1 MLYQKFE
8 EEERQWEIQDI
19 VDNYKRVNYEY
30 IENLNKKFII
40 RPYQYECFARFEYE
54 YNLWEKK
61 QQRNINFTKHL
72 FFNLATGSGKT
83 FIMAEN
89 ILFLYEQGYRNFIFF
104 VHQNA
109 ILNKT
114 KDNFLNKNSNKYLFA
129 QDIIFNSKRVHIR
142 EVETFA
148 NTPTDDINILFTTCA
163 DLHNNITTPQEN
175 KMSLESLKNTKIV
188 MLADEAHHLM
198 ANTKDGITDIERKSW
213 QDTVKNKLLKS
224 NTDNILLEYSATIDL
239 NVESIKKEYED
250 KIIMKYGLKEF
261 RKDGYSKDIY
271 LFKSDLD
278 NNERILSA
286 LIMCYYR
293 QSVAEYYSAKSSD
306 VKISFNNGFKP
317 VVLVKSKNI
326 NQSKEDMTLF
336 IEFLKNIKGEDIEI
350 IFNNSQNDFR
360 VQKAMNWFKDKF
372 RNYDELANRIKNEFC
387 NSEITMRCINSQS
400 KDASENML
408 SELNNLDSDKNNV
421 RIIFAVQMLTEG
433 WDVLCLYDIV
443 RLDEKTDKKTVTS
456 DIQLIGRG
464 CRYNPFYIEN
474 DDDKK
479 YTRKFDDELE
489 NDLRCLEEFYYHS
502 KNDNKYISSLQCGLV
517 EAGLKDNDDLEQPI
531 IHNVKLKTQQEVKSR
546 WANRIV
552 YSNDL
557 EEVKDK
563 DKNTLFDYSVPS
575 QFNVQVNTKDK
586 SVSTIN
592 IFIDKN
598 IENKQEYIQ
607 TKMSIDRAILRKA
620 MDSNPFYTFKN
631 LSIFLPNMKTKD
643 ELLDF
648 IEKEISI
655 NIDTVKSFEI
665 SELSRKDQLKI
676 LADILKKIEKIVKSH
691 NYKKKGSYNFTAKW
705 LKDVLKSYPK
715 TISKRI
721 NNNNR
726 NSDGL
731 SIYEADERH
740 FVDVKNKDWYAFEDF
755 YGDSLEKEL
764 IYFINSKIEDKTYPF
779 DKCENLLL
787 VRNNARICK
796 LHDFNSD
803 RGFEPDF
810 LLFFTKDEEPQN
822 YMIFIE
828 PKGEHLKGEDND
840 LWKQRFLLD
849 IEEKAIIK
857 DNKNGKSMYKIIG
870 LPFYTEKDNKFPES
884 LQEMFEKNNI
894 R

>member
-1 MLYQKFE
+1 MLYEEFNIKILQK
-8 EEERQWEIQDI
+8 EINKI
-19 VDNYKRVNYEY
+19 KEKYNAIPLSY
-30 IENLNKKFII
+30 IDNLNKNFVP
-40 RPYQYECFARFEYE
+40 RPYQLDCFARFEYQFSE
-54 YNLWEKK
+54 WEEDQKTD
-61 QQRNINFTKHL
+61 RHL

-129 QDIIFNSKRVHIR
+129 QDIIFNSKKINIR
-142 EVETFA
+142 EVETFS
-148 NTPTDDINILFTTCA
+148 NVPTDDINIIFTTCIG
-163 DLHNNITTPQEN
+163 LHNDINIPQEN

-188 MLADEAHHLM
+188 MIADEAHHLM
-198 ANTKDGITDIERKSW
+198 ADTKNHKKTIEYDAEKRSW
-213 QDTVKNKLLKS
+213 EETVKGILRLN
-224 NTDNILLEYSATIDL
+224 NENILLEYSATIDL
-239 NVESIKKEYED
+239 NDENIKEKYED
-250 KIIMKYGLKEF
+250 KIIMKYGLKEY
-261 RKDGYSKDIY
+261 RENGYSKDIY

-293 QSVAEYYSAKSSD
+293 QSVAEYYSAKSSN

-336 IEFLKNIKGEDIEI
+336 IEYLKNIKGRDIEM
-350 IFNNSQNDFR
+350 IFNNSKNDFR
-360 VQKAMNWFKDKF
+360 VQKAINWFKDKF

-400 KDASENML
+400 KDTSENML

-464 CRYNPFYIEN
+464 CRYNPFFIEN
-474 DDDKK
+474 YDDKK

-502 KNDNKYISSLQCGLV
+502 KNDNKYISSLQNGLV
-517 EAGLKDNDDLEQPI
+517 EVGLKDNDDLEQPI
-531 IHNVKLKTQQEVKSR
+531 THNVRLKTQQEVKSR

-557 EEVKDK
+557 EEVKYK